1 MSASTNGKVITSRS
15 GGTQV
20 TPDFEQIETGFVA
33 WGAGFLRKRSA
44 KNGTGR
50 YSSVGEL
57 LDLNFKTEDGVLFPG
72 ILKVSN

>member
-33 WGAGFLRKRSA
+33 WGAGFLPEK
-44 KNGTGR
+44 KCQKW
-50 YSSVGEL
+50 
-57 LDLNFKTEDGVLFPG
+57 DWK
-72 ILKVSN
+72 I